1 MALVNQTQIRPIS
14 KGRSELSR
22 AIDQLVWVVRHIFLF
37 EIDLQQKC
45 MIFGSPNILFLDCV
59 PLMLRK
65 SCNSLAELCPNK
77 NESVLDVI
85 AFFVEGR
92 GTEIV
97 G

>member
-1 MALVNQTQIRPIS
+1 
-14 KGRSELSR
+14 
-22 AIDQLVWVVRHIFLF
+22 
-37 EIDLQQKC
+37 
-45 MIFGSPNILFLDCV
+45 
-59 PLMLRK
+59 MLRK

-97 G
+97 GWGSEEELKFLGVV